1 MKKKIALIGLGN
13 IGMMYDYYKT
23 SSYTL
28 TYATALKKSKKLD
41 FIGAVD
47 ISKKK
52 RNLFEKKFKLK
63 SFSTAK
69 RLFQKIKPDIV
80 VISTP
85 TIKHL
90 GIINQLLKLKKNL
103 VIICEKPL
111 TKNYNT
117 IRRLESLIK
126 KNKNKVYINYMRLI
140 DPKFLLIKRYFKEN
154 KKLNFFCEVFYN
166 GKLLNSCSHYISLII
181 SLFGNNYK
189 IKTQKIKNNFCDFK
203 LIYKNS
209 EVYFYSSSM
218 RNIQYEDIRLINKN
232 FIFTYK
238 NGGQELIKE
247 KSILN
252 PVYRSGRNYERIKQ
266 IKDDFY
272 KNSQKYTIKEIENL
286 FDSKR
291 KLIADFNHAKK
302 VQNLIKDIYEKKN

>member
-238 NGGQELIKE
+238 NGGQELIK
-247 KSILN
+247 
-252 PVYRSGRNYERIKQ
+252 
-266 IKDDFY
+266 
-272 KNSQKYTIKEIENL
+272 
-286 FDSKR
+286 
-291 KLIADFNHAKK
+291 
-302 VQNLIKDIYEKKN
+302 